1 MHYHFQVFTTLEFT
15 EQSSYQ
21 LKALGSMER
30 LLSSTSIHW
39 ICVNAERAFFTTNLY
54 FNLLNAF
61 HIY

>member
-1 MHYHFQVFTTLEFT
+1 MHYHFQEFTTLEFT

-30 LLSSTSIHW
+30 LLSSTRIHW
-39 ICVNAERAFFTTNLY
+39 ICVNAERAFFTRNLY
-54 FNLLNAF
+54 FKLLNAL